1 MSLEKSRFYYKVY
14 GLEVESEININEFV
28 SIEDINA
35 ENKVNIV
42 YANMPLNIK
51 EDIKN
56 NKKSSFSKAECWFHI
71 NDVATYRVTNGNL
84 IEFEPCE
91 NADPYLLRVFLM
103 CSCLGFIMIQ
113 RDIVAIHGGTIVID
127 NKAIILTGDRGAGK
141 STLTTALRLKGYPFI
156 SDDVAAVEIKD
167 NIPMVKHG
175 FPYQKLCTS
184 AMDQFGYDKE
194 AYFSFMSDT
203 ETKYLVDSHKDFIY
217 EDTRLCTLC
226 ELTVGDVDEV
236 KIEEIC
242 GGEKLSKLISNR
254 YRGEFIQAIGGI
266 TSEAFKILLNIAK
279 SIKVYRIIRPQGKFT
294 VDKQIELLLDK
305 ICCKEGTY
313 F

>member
-1 MSLEKSRFYYKVY
+1 MSFEKSEFYYKVY
-14 GLEVESEININEFV
+14 GLDVKSEIKIDEFVTIENINV
-28 SIEDINA
+28 

-127 NKAIILTGDRGAGK
+127 NKAIILTGNRGAGK
-141 STLTTALRLKGYPFI
+141 STLTTGLRLKGYPFI
-156 SDDVAAVEIKD
+156 SDDVAAIEIKD

-175 FPYQKLCTS
+175 FPYQKLCSS
-184 AMDQFGYDKE
+184 AMDKLGYDKE
-194 AYFSFMSDT
+194 
-203 ETKYLVDSHKDFIY
+203 
-217 EDTRLCTLC
+217 
-226 ELTVGDVDEV
+226 
-236 KIEEIC
+236 
-242 GGEKLSKLISNR
+242 N
-254 YRGEFIQAIGGI
+254 
-266 TSEAFKILLNIAK
+266 
-279 SIKVYRIIRPQGKFT
+279 
-294 VDKQIELLLDK
+294 
-305 ICCKEGTY
+305 
-313 F
+313 

>member
-1 MSLEKSRFYYKVY
+1 
-14 GLEVESEININEFV
+14 
-28 SIEDINA
+28 
-35 ENKVNIV
+35 
-42 YANMPLNIK
+42 MPLNIK

-127 NKAIILTGDRGAGK
+127 NKAIILTGNRGAGK
-141 STLTTALRLKGYPFI
+141 STLTTGLRLKGYPFI
-156 SDDVAAVEIKD
+156 SDDVAAIEIKD

-175 FPYQKLCTS
+175 FPYQKLCSS
-184 AMDQFGYDKE
+184 AMDKLGYDKE
-194 AYFSFMSDT
+194 KYFSFMSDT
-203 ETKYLVDSHKDFIY
+203 EIKYLVNAHDDFIY
-217 EDTRLCTLC
+217 EDTRLFALC
-226 ELTVGDVDEV
+226 ELSVGDVEEV
-236 KIEEIC
+236 QIEEIK
-242 GGEKLSKLISNR
+242 GSEKLNKLITNR
-254 YRGEFIQAIGGI
+254 YRVEFVQAMGGI
-266 TSEAFKILLNIAK
+266 SPIAFKILLQIAK
-279 SIKVYRIIRPQGKFT
+279 NIKFYKIIRPNGQFT

>member
-1 MSLEKSRFYYKVY
+1 MSFEKSEFYYRVY
-14 GLEVESEININEFV
+14 GLDVKSEIKIDEFVTIENINV
-28 SIEDINA
+28 

-127 NKAIILTGDRGAGK
+127 NKAIILTGNRGAGK
-141 STLTTALRLKGYPFI
+141 STLTTGLRLKGYPFI
-156 SDDVAAVEIKD
+156 SDDVAAIEIKD

-175 FPYQKLCTS
+175 FPYQKLCSS
-184 AMDQFGYDKE
+184 AMDKLGYDKE
-194 AYFSFMSDT
+194 KYFSFMSDT
-203 ETKYLVDSHKDFIY
+203 EIKYLVDAHDDFIY
-217 EDTRLCTLC
+217 EDTRLFALC
-226 ELTVGDVDEV
+226 ELSVGDVEEV
-236 KIEEIC
+236 QIEEIK
-242 GGEKLSKLISNR
+242 GSEKLNKLIANR
-254 YRGEFIQAIGGI
+254 YRVEFVQAMGGI
-266 TSEAFKILLNIAK
+266 SPIAFKILLQIAK
-279 SIKVYRIIRPQGKFT
+279 NIKFYKIIRPNGQFT
-294 VDKQIELLLDK
+294 VDKQIELLEEK
-305 ICCKEGTY
+305 IKILQSIN
-313 F
+313 

>member
-1 MSLEKSRFYYKVY
+1 MSLEKSEFYYRVY
-14 GLEVESEININEFV
+14 GLNVKSEIKIDEFV
-28 SIEDINA
+28 SIEDINV

-71 NDVATYRVTNGNL
+71 NDVATYRVTGGDL

-127 NKAIILTGDRGAGK
+127 NKAIILTGNRGAGK
-141 STLTTALRLKGYPFI
+141 STLTTGLRLKGYPFI
-156 SDDVAAVEIKD
+156 SDDVAAIEIKD

-175 FPYQKLCTS
+175 FPYQKLCSS
-184 AMDQFGYDKE
+184 AMDKLGYDKE
-194 AYFSFMSDT
+194 KYFSFMSDT
-203 ETKYLVDSHKDFIY
+203 EIKYLVNAHDDFIY
-217 EDTRLCTLC
+217 EDTRLFALC
-226 ELTVGDVDEV
+226 ELSVGDVEDV
-236 KIEEIC
+236 QIEEIK
-242 GGEKLSKLISNR
+242 GSEKLNKLISNR
-254 YRGEFIQAIGGI
+254 YRVEFVQVMGGI
-266 TSEAFKILLNIAK
+266 SPIAFKTLLQIAK
-279 SIKVYRIIRPQGKFT
+279 NIKFYKIIRPNGQFT
-294 VDKQIELLLDK
+294 VDKQIELLLERVY
-305 ICCKEGTY
+305 CKERV
-313 F
+313 

>member
-1 MSLEKSRFYYKVY
+1 MSFEKSEFYYRVY
-14 GLEVESEININEFV
+14 GLDVKSEIKIDEFVPIENINV
-28 SIEDINA
+28 

-71 NDVATYRVTNGNL
+71 NDVATYRVTGGNL

-127 NKAIILTGDRGAGK
+127 NKAIILTGNRGAGK
-141 STLTTALRLKGYPFI
+141 STLTTGLRLKGYPFI
-156 SDDVAAVEIKD
+156 SDDVAAIEIKD

-175 FPYQKLCTS
+175 FPYQKLCSS
-184 AMDQFGYDKE
+184 AMDKLGYDKE
-194 AYFSFMSDT
+194 NYFSFMSDT
-203 ETKYLVDSHKDFIY
+203 EIKYLVNAHDDFI
-217 EDTRLCTLC
+217 
-226 ELTVGDVDEV
+226 
-236 KIEEIC
+236 
-242 GGEKLSKLISNR
+242 
-254 YRGEFIQAIGGI
+254 
-266 TSEAFKILLNIAK
+266 
-279 SIKVYRIIRPQGKFT
+279 
-294 VDKQIELLLDK
+294 
-305 ICCKEGTY
+305 
-313 F
+313 

>member
-1 MSLEKSRFYYKVY
+1 MSFEKSEFYYRVY
-14 GLEVESEININEFV
+14 GLDVKSEIKIDEFVPIENINV
-28 SIEDINA
+28 

-71 NDVATYRVTNGNL
+71 NDVATYRVTGGDL

-127 NKAIILTGDRGAGK
+127 NKAIILTGNRGAGK

-156 SDDVAAVEIKD
+156 SDDVAAIEIKD
-167 NIPMVKHG
+167 SIPMVKHG
-175 FPYQKLCTS
+175 FPYQKLCSS
-184 AMDQFGYDKE
+184 AMDKLGYDKE
-194 AYFSFMSDT
+194 NYFSFMSDT
-203 ETKYLVDSHKDFIY
+203 EIKYLVDAHDDFIY
-217 EDTRLCTLC
+217 EDTRLFALC
-226 ELTVGDVDEV
+226 ELSIGDVEDV
-236 KIEEIC
+236 QIEEIK
-242 GGEKLSKLISNR
+242 GSEKLNKLIANR
-254 YRGEFIQAIGGI
+254 YRVEFVQVMGGI
-266 TSEAFKILLNIAK
+266 SPIAFKTLLQIAK
-279 SIKVYRIIRPQGKFT
+279 NIKFYKIIRPNGQFT
-294 VDKQIELLLDK
+294 VDKQIELLLERVY
-305 ICCKEGTY
+305 CKERV
-313 F
+313 

>member
-71 NDVATYRVTNGNL
+71 NDVATYRVTGGDL

-127 NKAIILTGDRGAGK
+127 NKAIILTGNRGAGK

-156 SDDVAAVEIKD
+156 SDDVAAIEIKD

-175 FPYQKLCTS
+175 FPYQKLCSS
-184 AMDQFGYDKE
+184 AMDKLGYDKE
-194 AYFSFMSDT
+194 KYFSFMSDT
-203 ETKYLVDSHKDFIY
+203 EIKYLVDAHNDFIY
-217 EDTRLCTLC
+217 EDTRLFALC
-226 ELTVGDVDEV
+226 ELSVGDVEDV
-236 KIEEIC
+236 QIEEIK
-242 GGEKLSKLISNR
+242 GSEKLNKLISNR
-254 YRGEFIQAIGGI
+254 YRVEFVQVMGGI
-266 TSEAFKILLNIAK
+266 SPIAFKTLLQIAK
-279 SIKVYRIIRPQGKFT
+279 NIKFYKIIRPNGQFT
-294 VDKQIELLLDK
+294 VDKQIELLLERVY
-305 ICCKEGTY
+305 CKERV
-313 F
+313 

>member
-1 MSLEKSRFYYKVY
+1 MSFEKSEFYYRVY
-14 GLEVESEININEFV
+14 GLDVKSEIKIDEFV

-71 NDVATYRVTNGNL
+71 NDVATYRVTGGDL

-127 NKAIILTGDRGAGK
+127 NKAIILTGNRGAGK
-141 STLTTALRLKGYPFI
+141 STLTTGLRLKGYPFI
-156 SDDVAAVEIKD
+156 SDDVAAIEIKD

-175 FPYQKLCTS
+175 FPYQKLCSS
-184 AMDQFGYDKE
+184 AMDKLGYDKE
-194 AYFSFMSDT
+194 KYFSFMSDT
-203 ETKYLVDSHKDFIY
+203 EIKYLVNAHDDFIY
-217 EDTRLCTLC
+217 EDTRLFALC
-226 ELTVGDVDEV
+226 ELSVGDVEDV
-236 KIEEIC
+236 QIEEIK
-242 GGEKLSKLISNR
+242 GSEKLNKLISNR
-254 YRGEFIQAIGGI
+254 YRVEFVQVMGGI
-266 TSEAFKILLNIAK
+266 SPIAFKTLLQIAK
-279 SIKVYRIIRPQGKFT
+279 NIKFYKIIRPNGQFT
-294 VDKQIELLLDK
+294 VDKQIELLLERVY
-305 ICCKEGTY
+305 CKERV
-313 F
+313 